1 MVRAEQADNEQVN
14 GEALPEE
21 IAHRNE
27 RLAQIRRA
35 KEMIEERATQR
46 YETEQAAYEQKMT
59 ARRTKEKQT
68 GKNIPGRKPQ
78 PPEPG
83 PRDKDQVNFTDPESR
98 IMLTSSS
105 GWQQAWNLQ
114 NSVDMN
120 SYMILGGHVSQAT
133 NDKQQLSPALDS
145 LESLPDSLGKTERV
159 AADAGYYSKDN
170 TENAISWR

>member
-1 MVRAEQADNEQVN
+1 MKAVGFNTPRDITDPH
-14 GEALPEE
+14 ALED
-21 IAHRNE
+21 IQ
-27 RLAQIRRA
+27 LAR
-35 KEMIEERATQR
+35 
-46 YETEQAAYEQKMT
+46 
-59 ARRTKEKQT
+59 
-68 GKNIPGRKPQ
+68 
-78 PPEPG
+78 PEPG